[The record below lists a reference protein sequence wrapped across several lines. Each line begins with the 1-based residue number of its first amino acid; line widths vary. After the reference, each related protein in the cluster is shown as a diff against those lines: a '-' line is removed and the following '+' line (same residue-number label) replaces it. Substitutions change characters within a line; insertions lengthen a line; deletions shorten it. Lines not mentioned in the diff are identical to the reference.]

1 MPPSCQQQPVIA
13 TSRETPAIRAA
24 NAVHRGGGR
33 ADAGYRFC
41 AVPRSRPLTAPA
53 WGEERGMSK
62 IAGISESANELER
75 LIADLSESGPIIFV
89 FGPAGGPRT

>member
-1 MPPSCQQQPVIA
+1 
-13 TSRETPAIRAA
+13 
-24 NAVHRGGGR
+24 
-33 ADAGYRFC
+33 
-41 AVPRSRPLTAPA
+41 
-53 WGEERGMSK
+53 MSK